1 VNDLAAGPALARA
14 LRASTPEAIAMAH
27 DALVIGAGAA
37 GGLAARLLTE
47 AGLSV
52 LLLDGGEPVSTLQ
65 RVADR
70 AGRAIVGRI
79 AGGGAALAHQ
89 RARQRIQS
97 TCPAWA
103 NDPRAFVDDV
113 DCPYSTPA
121 NRPFMWLRSRQLG
134 GRMAVRGHGRQLY
147 RLAPADLH
155 PSDGLSPAWPLAPG
169 ELDPWYAKVERTIGL
184 AGTRDGLSCLPD
196 QELARLAPL
205 SPIEEALARLL
216 KARWPGAL
224 PVAAR
229 FAAPPQSLERAASTG
244 RLHVQRGAVVR
255 EITTTRGRV
264 SGARWIDARRGRDH
278 FARAPLVFLCAS
290 ALESTR
296 ILLMS
301 RGGAGAIGAASG
313 ALGAYLMDHVRVR
326 AVAARAHVDA
336 TSCAREVGHCMFLPR
351 FDARAGGPLEATR
364 GFGVQVYLNPQPTGE
379 VQLVASCYAEMLPR
393 SENRVSLDTS
403 LRDKW
408 GIPSLR
414 IDCSL
419 GPDELARVPEQ
430 RRALR
435 ELADVAGATL
445 RELEE
450 VPAPP
455 GSANHEVGTARMGT
469 SPTDS
474 VLDPHNECW
483 DARGLFV
490 TDGAAF
496 PSQGFQ
502 NPTLTILALTARACA
517 HATR

>member
-1 VNDLAAGPALARA
+1 MNDLASGPALARA
-14 LRASTPEAIAMAH
+14 LLASTPEAIATAH

-47 AGLSV
+47 AGLTV
-52 LLLDGGEPVSTLQ
+52 LLLDAGEPVTTLQ
-65 RVADR
+65 QVTDR
-70 AGRAIVGRI
+70 ARRAIVRRV

-97 TCPAWA
+97 TCSQWA
-103 NDPRAFVDDV
+103 NDPRAFVDDL
-113 DCPYSTPA
+113 DCPYSTPE
-121 NRPFMWLRSRQLG
+121 NKPFRWLRSRQLG

-155 PSDGLSPAWPLAPG
+155 PSDGLSPAWPLSPG

-184 AGTRDGLSCLPD
+184 AGMRDGLSCLPD

-205 SPIEEALARLL
+205 SPIEEALARHL

-229 FAAPPQSLERAASTG
+229 FAAPPQSLERAANTG

-255 EITTTRGRV
+255 EITTTHGRV

-290 ALESTR
+290 TLEFDA

-301 RGGAGAIGAASG
+301 RGGAGPIGAASG
-313 ALGAYLMDHVRVR
+313 ALGAYLMDHVRIR
-326 AVAARAHVDA
+326 VAAERAHLDG
-336 TSCAREVGHCMFLPR
+336 TSCAREAGHCMFLPR
-351 FDARAGGPLEATR
+351 FDAREGGPLEATR

-379 VQLVASCYAEMLPR
+379 VQLVAECYAEMLPR
-393 SENRVSLDTS
+393 SENRVSLDAS

-414 IDCSL
+414 IDCTL
-419 GPDELARVPEQ
+419 GPHELARVPEQ

-445 RELEE
+445 SALEE
-450 VPAPP
+450 VPTPP
-455 GSANHEVGTARMGT
+455 GSALHEVGTARMGT
-469 SPTDS
+469 SPTNS